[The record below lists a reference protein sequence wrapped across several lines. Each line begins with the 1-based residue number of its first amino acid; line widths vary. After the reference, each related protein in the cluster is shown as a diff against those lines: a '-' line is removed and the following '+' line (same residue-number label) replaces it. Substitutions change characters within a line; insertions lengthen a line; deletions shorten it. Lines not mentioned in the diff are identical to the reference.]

1 MCILVLEIILLNS
14 ILTFYLSLYHLD
26 SVSDWLNGLGMIGV
40 DLPKLDNLLE
50 MFLSSNFL
58 NSTVKIPEINKV
70 VPKDLNV
77 SAVNTPVFRW
87 VAIHEQ
93 DQLWGVMTIAT
104 TFIPGLV
111 YGIGN
116 ILCYV
121 TRTETYL
128 YDDLSYSSALNV
140 LWKSLLLALLFPMYV
155 TWLMVRTCFHQDE
168 SNFQRL
174 LAVILLEA
182 YLESAP
188 QVSNYHGVY

>member
-104 TFIPGLV
+104 TFIPGK
-111 YGIGN
+111 YGIEGK
-116 ILCYV
+116 ILDSGRNYYGSFWREV
-121 TRTETYL
+121 GWYL
-128 YDDLSYSSALNV
+128 VRRKLLVIKGEMEVSS
-140 LWKSLLLALLFPMYV
+140 
-155 TWLMVRTCFHQDE
+155 
-168 SNFQRL
+168 
-174 LAVILLEA
+174 
-182 YLESAP
+182 
-188 QVSNYHGVY
+188 